1 MYGKWVL
8 TQACLTD
15 CDLTECRPQ
24 SFSVH
29 VISQARLLEWAA
41 ISYSMGSPRP
51 KGCICVSCIGR
62 QILHQWAIEEAPNN
76 RYTFNKYSF
85 VCTQYLTK
93 MTLKN
98 WLVSQ
103 TPKIFYPKLVGR
115 RKWNNMLAIRPWHSF
130 LPNTACC
137 LLVSSSSWVTQSKH
151 SHHSELPTVP
161 GLRKVSGCSSEA
173 ASKLPFLSAIL
184 ALILA

>member
-8 TQACLTD
+8 TQACLTLPD
-15 CDLTECRPQ
+15 PTKCRPQ
-24 SFSVH
+24 GFSAH
-29 VISQARLLEWAA
+29 VISQARMLECVA

-51 KGCICVSCIGR
+51 KDRICVSCIGR
-62 QILHQWAIEEAPNN
+62 QILYQWAIREAPNN

-85 VCTQYLTK
+85 VCTQYLIE

-98 WLVSQ
+98 WLASQ
-103 TPKIFYPKLVGR
+103 RPKLFYPRLVGR
-115 RKWNNMLAIRPWHSF
+115 RKWNNTLAIRPWHSF

-137 LLVSSSSWVTQSKH
+137 LLVSSSSWVIQSKL

-161 GLRKVSGCSSEA
+161 GQRKVSGCSSEA
-173 ASKLPFLSAIL
+173 AGKLPFLSAIL
-184 ALILA
+184 ALT